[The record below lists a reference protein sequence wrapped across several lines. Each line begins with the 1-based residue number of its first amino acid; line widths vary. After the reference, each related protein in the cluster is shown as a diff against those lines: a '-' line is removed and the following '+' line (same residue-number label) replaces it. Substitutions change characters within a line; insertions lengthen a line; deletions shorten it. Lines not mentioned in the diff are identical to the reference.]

1 MVINQGDVYWV
12 DLGDLVASEP
22 GFRHPHVVVQ
32 NDLFN
37 ESRIGTVVVCSLTSS
52 LKRFTAPGNV
62 TLKKGEA
69 GLPKKSVVNIS
80 QLFTLNRG
88 DLVEKIGTLSRKRIE
103 QIAKG
108 IQLLTDP
115 VSV

>member
-12 DLGDLVASEP
+12 DLGDPVASEP

-37 ESRIGTVVVCSLTSS
+37 ESRIGTVVVCSLTSN
-52 LKRFTAPGNV
+52 LKRSTAPGNV

-88 DLVEKIGTLSRKRIE
+88 DLVEKIGTLSSKRIE
-103 QIAKG
+103 QISKG
-108 IQLLTDP
+108 IHLLTDP
-115 VSV
+115 V